1 MHLDELEVRGFGK
14 LKGLTVTLIDG
25 MNIIY
30 GCNEA
35 GKSTLQWFIKGM
47 LYGLKSGRQRLNGLG
62 APQKRFKPWDGSPYS
77 GALIYTLDD
86 GKSFRVE
93 RNFDTGI
100 VRVFDSSY
108 GNITDSFE
116 IGRDKLPMFAQQH
129 MGMDE
134 RTFER
139 TAFIRQMKIRLDED
153 SSVALASKLSNVSGT
168 GFEEISFLSAEKA
181 LSDALKNHIGTS
193 RTRIQPLDKLEA
205 RLKQLAGER
214 DRLLKEQSRR
224 ICAQE
229 EMLEA
234 RTLYNRLEI
243 QERYLKHISGLIDIR
258 KELDANLIKEAEL
271 KETARKMKELESE
284 LSDKQADSL
293 QEDLPLKR
301 ARGRTNTATDK
312 RRQIRE
318 GIVTPVLCLAA
329 AILFAILIV
338 HSAIT
343 TDIRRNWILPVIYS
357 ACMLVSCVAGVVFL
371 KRRSVTKDNQNQ
383 SQSQNRNQSEIWSQ
397 NRNQSEIWSQN
408 RNQQNPGCVQQNSEL
423 QKISLRLEELSEKLE
438 LGIDAA
444 LKMDG
449 SHTGD
454 FCNENLDIKI
464 YDSDTVS
471 LETAWD
477 VEMEQVKEELF
488 ETAMREKYCEG
499 LLKDNGES
507 IEELQG
513 VEEETVAV
521 KEKIAYLK
529 YKRKAL
535 VLARDVL
542 MDAGHEI
549 RQTFTPDIN
558 KSMGEIISGLTA
570 GRYTDLRGND
580 RLSLRV
586 SAPEDGNVKNVLE
599 LSGATADQA
608 YLALRLA
615 MSQVLSSGTE
625 ALPLI
630 MDEAFSQFDDKRTAL
645 ALKYLH
651 KVYDKQII
659 LFTCKQREVEL
670 AHEIFGDDMNLVE
683 LGCEISEQA

>member
-1 MHLDELEVRGFGK
+1 MYLDELEVRGFGK

-35 GKSTLQWFIKGM
+35 GKTTLQWFIQGM
-47 LYGLKSGRQRLNGLG
+47 LYGLKSGRQRLNGLRT
-62 APQKRFKPWDGSPYS
+62 PQKRFKPWDGAPYS
-77 GALIYTLDD
+77 GALLYTLED
-86 GKSFRVE
+86 GRGFRVE
-93 RNFDTGI
+93 RNFDSGT
-100 VRVFDSSY
+100 VRIFDSSY
-108 GNITDSFE
+108 ENVTDSFE
-116 IGRDKLPMFAQQH
+116 IGRDKLPLFTLQH

-139 TAFIRQMKIRLDED
+139 TAFIRQMKVRLDED
-153 SSVALASKLSNVSGT
+153 SSTTLASKLSNVSGT

-181 LSDALKNHIGTS
+181 LTDALKNHVGTS

-205 RLKQLAGER
+205 RLKQLEGER

-224 ICAQE
+224 ICVHE

-234 RTLYNRLEI
+234 RTLCSRLETE
-243 QERYLKHISGLIDIR
+243 ERYLKHIGGLIDIR

-284 LSDKQADSL
+284 LYDKQAESL

-301 ARGRTNTATDK
+301 VRGRTERCAGK
-312 RRQIRE
+312 KG
-318 GIVTPVLCLAA
+318 GITIPLICLTA

-343 TDIRRNWILPVIYS
+343 MDIRRNWILPIIYS
-357 ACMLVSCVAGVVFL
+357 TCMLISCVAGIKLL
-371 KRRSVTKDNQNQ
+371 KMRSAPKV
-383 SQSQNRNQSEIWSQ
+383 SQSQGQS
-397 NRNQSEIWSQN
+397 
-408 RNQQNPGCVQQNSEL
+408 QQNPVHVKQNRDQQNRVTGLFSTSVAPEL
-423 QKISLRLEELSEKLE
+423 QKIGLRLDELSEKLE

-449 SHTGD
+449 SQAGH
-454 FCNENLDIKI
+454 FCHKDLDVKI

-471 LETAWD
+471 LERAWEAE
-477 VEMEQVKEELF
+477 VERIKGGLLEA
-488 ETAMREKYCEG
+488 AMKEKYCEG

-507 IEELQG
+507 VEKLQG

-549 RQTFTPDIN
+549 RRTFTPDIN
-558 KSMGEIISGLTA
+558 KSMSEIISGLTA
-570 GRYTDLRGND
+570 GRYADLRGND

-599 LSGATADQA
+599 LSGATADQM

-615 MSQVLSSGTE
+615 MSQVLSSGGE

-630 MDEAFSQFDDKRTAL
+630 MDEVFSQFDDKRTAL
-645 ALKYLH
+645 ALEYLH

-670 AHEIFGDDMNLVE
+670 AHEIFGDSMNLVE
-683 LGCEISEQA
+683 LGCEITEQA